1 MKKYLILCFAALA
14 LSCSKSDDN
23 TPKGDPI
30 FDSPYSG
37 LKSLDELPVGT
48 LKYAGNKIGS
58 QPVGLIGKDNKTCK
72 QSDYLLLDMKREVLT
87 YHLFEKKVGNICA
100 LFWDFPEEII
110 LSELKEIGKLPV
122 QIYTKIKRA
131 PTKEEL
137 EINPDKTYY
146 IETKL
151 KYNGE
156 LEVGFQAG
164 YLRIEDKMSN
174 SSEGSLNKGKSYL
187 YFHIK

>member
-23 TPKGDPI
+23 NTTGDPI
-30 FDSPYSG
+30 FDAPYRG
-37 LKSLDELPVGT
+37 LKSLNELPVGT

-58 QPVGLIGKDNKTCK
+58 QPVGLIDANSSSCK
-72 QSDYLLLDMKREVLT
+72 KLDALVID
-87 YHLFEKKVGNICA
+87 EKKAVLEYYVFGNSEGKECK
-100 LFWDFPEEII
+100 LVWDYPGKIVV
-110 LSELKEIGKLPV
+110 SELKEAGKMPSEVTTSSSLLGSV
-122 QIYTKIKRA
+122 YIYKG
-131 PTKEEL
+131 
-137 EINPDKTYY
+137 N
-146 IETKL
+146 
-151 KYNGE
+151 

-174 SSEGSLNKGKSYL
+174 VSQGTLNKGKSYL